1 MGISSITS
9 MNSMP
14 VSQTAA
20 TGLRDQKS
28 KSIQN
33 EITST
38 QQQIRKLSSKE
49 DLSANEK
56 TNKQK
61 QLQKEISG
69 LNAELKQYQDE
80 LRKSQKREI
89 MMAEL
94 QEDQEPAKEEKSE
107 DQIQAVK
114 EASQNPADK
123 KDLPNDNDK
132 PQTERQGAV
141 ISQNNDGVVILKDA
155 LNQDKSADTNTEN
168 KPADASQKEAID
180 KKEPQNEDDDT
191 AADANLSGR
200 EIYATAAADSSL
212 QQADRLGTV
221 VTRTRNGIAIL
232 KGEMKQDENL
242 GADTTRKQ
250 AELEKMEKQEQ
261 RATAFQSSI
270 LGEANSA
277 AKSAI
282 ETNESVKD
290 STQDNTKTVANAF
303 NLFPE
308 DQTLQQQFYVSIG

>member
-200 EIYATAAADSSL
+200 EIYADRKSTRLNSSH
-212 QQADRLGTV
+212 
-221 VTRTRNGIAIL
+221 
-232 KGEMKQDENL
+232 
-242 GADTTRKQ
+242 
-250 AELEKMEKQEQ
+250 
-261 RATAFQSSI
+261 
-270 LGEANSA
+270 
-277 AKSAI
+277 
-282 ETNESVKD
+282 
-290 STQDNTKTVANAF
+290 
-303 NLFPE
+303 
-308 DQTLQQQFYVSIG
+308 

>member
-1 MGISSITS
+1 MGISSVTS

-20 TGLRDQKS
+20 TGLKDQKS
-28 KSIQN
+28 KSIQS

-38 QQQIRKLSSKE
+38 QQQIRKLSSTE

-94 QEDQEPAKEEKSE
+94 QEDQKPAKEEKSE

-114 EASQNPADK
+114 EASQNPEDK
-123 KDLPNDNDK
+123 KDLPDDK
-132 PQTERQGAV
+132 PQTERQEAV

-155 LNQDKSADTNTEN
+155 LNQDKSADTNMEN

-180 KKEPQNEDDDT
+180 KKEPQNKDDDMT
-191 AADANLSGR
+191 ADTNLSGR
-200 EIYATAAADSSL
+200 EIYATAAADSSC
-212 QQADRLGTV
+212 
-221 VTRTRNGIAIL
+221 N
-232 KGEMKQDENL
+232 KQT
-242 GADTTRKQ
+242 A
-250 AELEKMEKQEQ
+250 LE
-261 RATAFQSSI
+261 R
-270 LGEANSA
+270 
-277 AKSAI
+277 
-282 ETNESVKD
+282 
-290 STQDNTKTVANAF
+290 
-303 NLFPE
+303 
-308 DQTLQQQFYVSIG
+308 

>member
-1 MGISSITS
+1 M
-9 MNSMP
+9 
-14 VSQTAA
+14 
-20 TGLRDQKS
+20 
-28 KSIQN
+28 
-33 EITST
+33 
-38 QQQIRKLSSKE
+38 
-49 DLSANEK
+49 
-56 TNKQK
+56 
-61 QLQKEISG
+61 
-69 LNAELKQYQDE
+69 KQYQDE

-221 VTRTRNGIAIL
+221 VARTRNGIAIL

>member
-1 MGISSITS
+1 MGISSVTS

-20 TGLRDQKS
+20 TGLKDQKS
-28 KSIQN
+28 KSIQS

-38 QQQIRKLSSKE
+38 QQQIRKLSSTE

-94 QEDQEPAKEEKSE
+94 QEDQKPAKEEKSE

-114 EASQNPADK
+114 EASQNPEDK
-123 KDLPNDNDK
+123 KDLPDDK
-132 PQTERQGAV
+132 PQTERQEAV

-155 LNQDKSADTNTEN
+155 LNQDKSADTNMEN

-180 KKEPQNEDDDT
+180 KKEPQNKDDDMT
-191 AADANLSGR
+191 ADTNLSGR

-221 VTRTRNGIAIL
+221 VARTRNGIAIL

-242 GADTTRKQ
+242 GADPTRKQ
-250 AELEKMEKQEQ
+250 AEIEKMEKQEQ

-270 LGEANSA
+270 LGEANNA

-282 ETNESVKD
+282 ETNESAKD

-303 NLFPE
+303 HLFPE

>member
-1 MGISSITS
+1 MGISSVTS

-20 TGLRDQKS
+20 TGLKDQKS
-28 KSIQN
+28 KSIQS

-38 QQQIRKLSSKE
+38 QQQIRKLSSTE

-94 QEDQEPAKEEKSE
+94 QEDQKPAKEEKSE

-114 EASQNPADK
+114 EASQNPEDK
-123 KDLPNDNDK
+123 KDLPGDK
-132 PQTERQGAV
+132 PQTERQDAV

-155 LNQDKSADTNTEN
+155 LNQDKSADTNMEN

-180 KKEPQNEDDDT
+180 KKEPQNKDDDM
-191 AADANLSGR
+191 AADTNLSGR

-221 VTRTRNGIAIL
+221 VARTRNGIAIL

>member
-1 MGISSITS
+1 
-9 MNSMP
+9 
-14 VSQTAA
+14 
-20 TGLRDQKS
+20 
-28 KSIQN
+28 
-33 EITST
+33 
-38 QQQIRKLSSKE
+38 
-49 DLSANEK
+49 
-56 TNKQK
+56 
-61 QLQKEISG
+61 
-69 LNAELKQYQDE
+69 
-80 LRKSQKREI
+80 
-89 MMAEL
+89 MAEL
-94 QEDQEPAKEEKSE
+94 QEDQKPAKEEKSE

-114 EASQNPADK
+114 EASQNPEDK
-123 KDLPNDNDK
+123 KDLPDDK
-132 PQTERQGAV
+132 PQTERQEAV

-155 LNQDKSADTNTEN
+155 LNQDKSADTNMEN

-180 KKEPQNEDDDT
+180 KKEPQNKDDDMT
-191 AADANLSGR
+191 ADTNLSGR

-221 VTRTRNGIAIL
+221 VARTRNGIAIL

-242 GADTTRKQ
+242 GADPTRKQ

-270 LGEANSA
+270 LGEANNA

-282 ETNESVKD
+282 ETNESAKD

-303 NLFPE
+303 HLFPE

>member
-168 KPADASQKEAID
+168 KPADASQ
-180 KKEPQNEDDDT
+180 NEDDDT
-191 AADANLSGR
+191 AADANLSGQ

-221 VTRTRNGIAIL
+221 VARTRNGIAIL

>member
-38 QQQIRKLSSKE
+38 QRQIRKLSSKE

-94 QEDQEPAKEEKSE
+94 QEDQKPAKEEKSE

-114 EASQNPADK
+114 EASQNPEDK
-123 KDLPNDNDK
+123 KDLPDDK
-132 PQTERQGAV
+132 PQTERQEAV

-155 LNQDKSADTNTEN
+155 LNQDKSADTNMEN

-180 KKEPQNEDDDT
+180 KKEPQNKDDDMT
-191 AADANLSGR
+191 ADTNLSGR

-221 VTRTRNGIAIL
+221 VARTRNGIAIL

-242 GADTTRKQ
+242 GADPTRKQ

-261 RATAFQSSI
+261 RAMTYQFSI
-270 LGEANSA
+270 LGEANNTMKA
-277 AKSAI
+277 AT
-282 ETNESVKD
+282 ETNASVKD
-290 STQDNTKTVANAF
+290 SVPDKAENTLYISGLNMPQD
-303 NLFPE
+303 E
-308 DQTLQQQFYVSIG
+308 QELQQRFFVSFG